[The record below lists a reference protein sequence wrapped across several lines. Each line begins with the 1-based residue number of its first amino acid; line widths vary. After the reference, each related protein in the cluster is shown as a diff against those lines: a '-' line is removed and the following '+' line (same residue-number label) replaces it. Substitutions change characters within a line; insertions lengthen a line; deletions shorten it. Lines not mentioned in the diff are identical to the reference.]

1 MPAASEN
8 RDRFERVIVPRV
20 GKAAKAVAL
29 IGNGASRDYETTPE
43 EIADLLAVVREALE
57 AVEARY
63 AKHLG
68 SATTPTITPPS
79 VEADTPPAGP
89 VVKRPAVW
97 REPPHIQ
104 QIAGFVASLP
114 SEHLPSYITHLVN
127 RLCEQAEQTKSA
139 A

>member
-1 MPAASEN
+1 MPEITEN
-8 RDRFERVIVPRV
+8 RDRFERVIIPRV

-43 EIADLLAVVREALE
+43 EIASLLNEIGEALA
-57 AVEARY
+57 AVRARY
-63 AKHLG
+63 AKALG
-68 SATTPTITPPS
+68 EPEPLAEIIP
-79 VEADTPPAGP
+79 PPAEP
-89 VVKRPAVW
+89 AAPAKRPAVW

-127 RLCEQAEQTKSA
+127 RLCEQAEQTKNA

>member
-1 MPAASEN
+1 MPETTEK
-8 RDRFERVIVPRV
+8 RDRFERVIIPRV
-20 GKAAKAVAL
+20 RRAADAIDL
-29 IGNGASRDYETTPE
+29 IAAGAGRNYETTPQ

-79 VEADTPPAGP
+79 VEADAP
-89 VVKRPAVW
+89 VVKRPTTL
-97 REPPHIQ
+97 RETPHIQ
-104 QIAGFVASLP
+104 QIAEFVASLP

>member
-1 MPAASEN
+1 MPEATEN
-8 RDRFERVIVPRV
+8 RDRFERVIIPRV

-43 EIADLLAVVREALE
+43 EIADLLVVVREALE

-79 VEADTPPAGP
+79 AEADTPPAVSEP
-89 VVKRPAVW
+89 KPPATL
-97 REPPHIQ
+97 RETPHQ
-104 QIAGFVASLP
+104 LQIAGFVASLP
-114 SEHLPSYITHLVN
+114 SEHLSSYITHLVN
-127 RLCEQAEQTKSA
+127 RLCEQAEQNRSA

>member
-1 MPAASEN
+1 MPATTEN
-8 RDRFERVIVPRV
+8 RDRFERVIIPRV
-20 GKAAKAVAL
+20 RRAAQAVDL
-29 IGNGASRDYETTPE
+29 IGNGAARNYETTPQ

-79 VEADTPPAGP
+79 VEADAPPAGP
-89 VVKRPAVW
+89 VVKRPTTL
-97 REPPHIQ
+97 RETPHIQ
-104 QIAGFVASLP
+104 QIATFVASLP
-114 SEHLPSYITHLVN
+114 SEQLPSYITHLVN

>member
-1 MPAASEN
+1 MPETTEK
-8 RDRFERVIVPRV
+8 RDRFERVIIPRV
-20 GKAAKAVAL
+20 RRAADAIDL
-29 IGNGASRDYETTPE
+29 IATGAGRNYETTPQ
-43 EIADLLAVVREALE
+43 EIADLLVVVREALE

-79 VEADTPPAGP
+79 VEADAP
-89 VVKRPAVW
+89 VVKRPTTL
-97 REPPHIQ
+97 RETPHIQ
-104 QIAGFVASLP
+104 QIAEFVASLP

>member
-1 MPAASEN
+1 MPETTEN
-8 RDRFERVIVPRV
+8 RDRFERVIIPRV
-20 GKAAKAVAL
+20 RRAAQAVDL
-29 IGNGASRDYETTPE
+29 IGNGANRNYETTPQ

-68 SATTPTITPPS
+68 SATTATITAPS
-79 VEADTPPAGP
+79 AEADPPPAGP
-89 VVKRPAVW
+89 VVKRPTTL
-97 REPPHIQ
+97 RETPHIQ
-104 QIAGFVASLP
+104 QIAEFVASLP

>member
-1 MPAASEN
+1 MTAERTEN
-8 RDRFERVIVPRV
+8 RDRFERVILPRV
-20 GKAAKAVAL
+20 KRAVEAVAL
-29 IGNGASRDYETTPE
+29 IGNGAARNYETTPE
-43 EIADLLAVVREALE
+43 EIVELLAEVRAALE
-57 AVEARY
+57 AVEGRY

-79 VEADTPPAGP
+79 VEADAP
-89 VVKRPAVW
+89 VVKRPTTL
-97 REPPHIQ
+97 RETPHIQ
-104 QIAGFVASLP
+104 QIAEFVASLP

>member
-1 MPAASEN
+1 MPAATEN

-20 GKAAKAVAL
+20 DKAAKAVAL
-29 IGNGASRDYETTPE
+29 VGNGASRDYETTSE
-43 EIADLLAVVREALE
+43 EIAGLLAGVREVLE

-63 AKHLG
+63 ARHLG

-79 VEADTPPAGP
+79 AEADTPPAGP
-89 VVKRPAVW
+89 VVKRPTTL
-97 REPPHIQ
+97 RETPHIQ
-104 QIAGFVASLP
+104 QIAAFVASLP
-114 SEHLPSYITHLVN
+114 SAHLPSYITHLVN

>member
-1 MPAASEN
+1 MPETTEK
-8 RDRFERVIVPRV
+8 RERFERVIRPRV
-20 GKAAKAVAL
+20 RRAVDAIDLIAA
-29 IGNGASRDYETTPE
+29 GAGRNYETTPQ

-68 SATTPTITPPS
+68 SATTPTTTPPTG
-79 VEADTPPAGP
+79 EADPPPAGP
-89 VVKRPAVW
+89 VVKRPTTL
-97 REPPHIQ
+97 RETPHIL
-104 QIAGFVASLP
+104 QIAEFVASLP

-127 RLCEQAEQTKSA
+127 RLCEQAEQNRSA

>member
-1 MPAASEN
+1 MPETTDN
-8 RDRFERVIVPRV
+8 RDRFERVIIPRV
-20 GKAAKAVAL
+20 RRAAEAVAL
-29 IGNGASRDYETTPE
+29 IGNGANRNYETTPQ
-43 EIADLLAVVREALE
+43 EIADLLAGIRETLE

-68 SATTPTITPPS
+68 SATTPTITSPS
-79 VEADTPPAGP
+79 VEADPPPAEP
-89 VVKRPAVW
+89 VVKRPTTL
-97 REPPHIQ
+97 RETPHIQ
-104 QIAGFVASLP
+104 QIAEFVASLP